1 MEVFSISPEPVR
13 IMFFV
18 ALGVLLISSLFP
30 YRRLNIAER
39 HHKIVRIAVSIMV
52 VAVAILYLVYSL

>member
-1 MEVFSISPEPVR
+1 MSPETVR
-13 IMFFV
+13 IMFLV
-18 ALGVLLISSLFP
+18 AVGVLLISTLFP

-39 HHKIVRIAVSIMV
+39 HHRIVRIAVSIMV